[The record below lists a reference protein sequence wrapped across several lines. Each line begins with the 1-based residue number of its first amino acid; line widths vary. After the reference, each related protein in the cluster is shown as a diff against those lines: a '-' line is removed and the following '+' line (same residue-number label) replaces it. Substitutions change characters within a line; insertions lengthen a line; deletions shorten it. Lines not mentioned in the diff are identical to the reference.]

1 MALPIRWLTEKL
13 AVAGQISPSDLSEI
27 ASSGF
32 QSVICN
38 RPDFEYGADQPT
50 AESIQSAAEQAGLQ
64 FRFLPVAPDGGTAA
78 PDGGTAANAQEMGV
92 LLSEMPRPILAYCY
106 SGGRCMALIG
116 LAARMGHAIPE

>member
-50 AESIQSAAEQAGLQ
+50 AESIQSAAEQAGLK
-64 FRFLPVAPDGGTAA
+64 FRFLPVT

-92 LLSEMPRPILAYCY
+92 LLSEMPQPILAYCY

-116 LAARMGHAIPE
+116 LAARMGHLIPE

>member
-1 MALPIRWLTEKL
+1 MSLSIRWLTEKL
-13 AVAGQISPSDLSEI
+13 AITGQIRADDIAEI
-27 ASSGF
+27 ANSGF

-50 AESIQSAAEQAGLQ
+50 AESIQAAAETAGLK
-64 FRFLPVAPDGGTAA
+64 FRFLPVT

-92 LLSEMPRPILAYCY
+92 LLSEMPQPILAYCY

-116 LAARMGHAIPE
+116 LAARLGHAIPG